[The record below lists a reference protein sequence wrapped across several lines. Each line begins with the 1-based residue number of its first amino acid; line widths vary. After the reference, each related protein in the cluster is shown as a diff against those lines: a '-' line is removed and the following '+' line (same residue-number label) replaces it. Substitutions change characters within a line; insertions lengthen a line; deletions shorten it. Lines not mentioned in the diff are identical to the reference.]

1 VIVCARNF
9 IQVMINYLF
18 TRHRSLTRFALMPR
32 LLQLNFFRLPCL
44 PVQTM
49 TKKKELT
56 EAQRGAIIYCRQ
68 RGDTISSIAKTVGCG
83 RTTVHDTV
91 KRYAETGRAQSKKR
105 SGRPLALNT
114 PQRERLKRLVTKTTK
129 NRRLCAA
136 GVKNLW
142 KAKTGQ
148 EVCTRT
154 VRRALHS
161 TGLRNCIARSK
172 PLVSAANKEARL
184 TWCQRHAS
192 WTVEDWR
199 KVLWSDE
206 STFSQFQ
213 QSRNCRVW
221 REPNDE
227 WSASCLSAT
236 VKHSPSIMHWGC
248 FSGHGMGPIV
258 PLDCSVTGAAYV
270 GMLRW
275 HAVPTFRRTFPRRDG
290 WFQHDN
296 ATPHTSKVAKAFL
309 EKSGMQVL
317 DWPAQSPD
325 INPIE
330 NLWAIVKQ
338 SIRQQKKQPTNLAQ
352 LKRRVKAAWKAIPK
366 ETITNLVDSMP
377 RRIQAVIAAEGGPTR
392 Y

>member
-1 VIVCARNF
+1 MV
-9 IQVMINYLF
+9 
-18 TRHRSLTRFALMPR
+18 
-32 LLQLNFFRLPCL
+32 
-44 PVQTM
+44 
-49 TKKKELT
+49 KKKELN
-56 EAQRGAIIYCRQ
+56 EAQRGTIIYCRQ
-68 RGDTISSIAKTVGCG
+68 RGDTLVSIAKTVGCG
-83 RTTVHDTV
+83 ETTVRDTL
-91 KRYAETGRAQSKKR
+91 KRYAEIGRTQSKKR
-105 SGRPLALNT
+105 SGRPPALNT
-114 PQRERLKRLVTKTTK
+114 MQSRRLKRLVTKTAK

-136 GVKNLW
+136 GVKSLW

-148 EVCTRT
+148 EICTRT
-154 VRRALHS
+154 VRRVLHA
-161 TGLRNCIARSK
+161 TGLRNCVARSK
-172 PLVSAANKEARL
+172 PLVSSDNQEARL

-192 WTVEDWR
+192 WTVEDWQ

-227 WSASCLSAT
+227 WSTSCLSAT

-248 FSGHGMGPIV
+248 FSWHGMGPIV
-258 PLDCSVTGAAYV
+258 PLRCSVTGAAYV
-270 GMLRW
+270 DTLRR
-275 HAVPTFRRTFPRRDG
+275 HAVPTFRRMYPGGDG

-296 ATPHTSKVAKAFL
+296 ATSHTSKVAKEFL
-309 EKSGMQVL
+309 AKSGMQVL

-352 LKRRVKAAWKAIPK
+352 LERCVKAVWKTIPK
-366 ETITNLVDSMP
+366 ETIRNLIDSMP
-377 RRIQAVIAAEGGPTR
+377 RRIQAVIAARGGPTK

>member
-1 VIVCARNF
+1 
-9 IQVMINYLF
+9 
-18 TRHRSLTRFALMPR
+18 
-32 LLQLNFFRLPCL
+32 
-44 PVQTM
+44 
-49 TKKKELT
+49 
-56 EAQRGAIIYCRQ
+56 
-68 RGDTISSIAKTVGCG
+68 
-83 RTTVHDTV
+83 
-91 KRYAETGRAQSKKR
+91 
-105 SGRPLALNT
+105 
-114 PQRERLKRLVTKTTK
+114 
-129 NRRLCAA
+129 
-136 GVKNLW
+136 
-142 KAKTGQ
+142 
-148 EVCTRT
+148 
-154 VRRALHS
+154 
-161 TGLRNCIARSK
+161 
-172 PLVSAANKEARL
+172 
-184 TWCQRHAS
+184 
-192 WTVEDWR
+192 
-199 KVLWSDE
+199 
-206 STFSQFQ
+206 
-213 QSRNCRVW
+213 
-221 REPNDE
+221 
-227 WSASCLSAT
+227 
-236 VKHSPSIMHWGC
+236 
-248 FSGHGMGPIV
+248 MGPIV

-270 GMLRW
+270 GTLRR